1 MSLPALDH
9 LVLDVGEDLDAAAST
24 YRDLG
29 FHLTDRGHH
38 TLGSSNHLAMFAT
51 NYLEL
56 LSPGPPG
63 GTIRPE
69 LAGFP
74 PGLNGLVFATDDADA
89 RHRDLQAR
97 GVDVREPQ
105 SFSRPVTLA
114 DGTTRDARF
123 RTTHLSRS
131 EVPFGRLYF
140 CRHFTRD
147 LVWRPEWQRHPNGA
161 REIAGIMISADE
173 PAAVAS
179 LFTRMFGVEPA
190 RSGAGLSFSAG
201 ATALEILPREEA
213 ARQLGDA
220 MPDSANRPA
229 FIALIRLKTAS
240 LRQARESIATTAS
253 AAPRDE
259 CLVVPARAAGNVAL
273 AFAE

>member
-9 LVLDVGEDLDAAAST
+9 LVLDVGEDLDEAAST
-24 YRDLG
+24 YRALG

-56 LSPGPPG
+56 LSPGPSG
-63 GTIRPE
+63 GAIRPE

-89 RHRDLQAR
+89 RHRDLLAR
-97 GVDVREPQ
+97 GVDVRDPQ
-105 SFSRPVTLA
+105 SFSRPVTLT
-114 DGTTRDARF
+114 DGTTADARF

-140 CRHFTRD
+140 CQHFTRD

-161 REIAGIMISADE
+161 QEITGLMMSAE
-173 PAAVAS
+173 QPAVVAS
-179 LFTRMFGVEPA
+179 LFTRMFDAEPSQ
-190 RSGAGLSFSAG
+190 SGAGRLTFSAG
-201 ATALEILPREEA
+201 STSLEILPRAEA

-220 MPDSANRPA
+220 MPAPSNRPA

-240 LRQARESIATTAS
+240 LRETQKTI
-253 AAPRDE
+253 AAPTRLLSDRS
-259 CLVVPARAAGNVAL
+259 LLVPARAAGNVAI